1 MIDGDF
7 MNRRLV
13 IKKKSIMFFMLMLC
27 VTAFYG
33 TNYWYTNIYIYDFMI
48 ITSCLLSII
57 VFVCN
62 GIRIDKTY
70 YKGTIILSIV
80 MWFSGLIA
88 AQGKGLPAIVIFK
101 ESLYTI
107 TPIMIF
113 LAFRPMIK
121 SIKDTSLFLRTISAA
136 GVICNLI
143 ACIEMFF
150 AKRGFDFL
158 NISVFE
164 KLRNG
169 TPRFIIGET
178 IIVLSFFIS
187 CSIVF
192 SKGGK
197 RNRRIFHVLNIVLT
211 AINLVYIIKTRTLN
225 LYILSTLMM
234 IPVFKKNIKKKLKFL
249 VVFLISIII
258 TFVSAEY
265 FIPIVKNLIHS
276 DHGVQIRFFTIEYYI
291 EYFKTH
297 YLLGAGYIS
306 SSPYYETHS
315 IVTGPL
321 GRYYPSD
328 VGLIGLMFRSGIIGL
343 IWLISWFYTSLKI
356 IKDNTIRIPAQY
368 DLLMKLVIV
377 FLMFSCI
384 NLIITDAP
392 RFPYI
397 ALVMLLFESSYT
409 LSYENS
415 SN

>member
-158 NISVFE
+158 NIRVFE

-169 TPRFIIGET
+169 TPRFIIG
-178 IIVLSFFIS
+178 
-187 CSIVF
+187 
-192 SKGGK
+192 
-197 RNRRIFHVLNIVLT
+197 
-211 AINLVYIIKTRTLN
+211 
-225 LYILSTLMM
+225 
-234 IPVFKKNIKKKLKFL
+234 
-249 VVFLISIII
+249 
-258 TFVSAEY
+258 
-265 FIPIVKNLIHS
+265 
-276 DHGVQIRFFTIEYYI
+276 
-291 EYFKTH
+291 
-297 YLLGAGYIS
+297 
-306 SSPYYETHS
+306 
-315 IVTGPL
+315 
-321 GRYYPSD
+321 
-328 VGLIGLMFRSGIIGL
+328 
-343 IWLISWFYTSLKI
+343 
-356 IKDNTIRIPAQY
+356 
-368 DLLMKLVIV
+368 
-377 FLMFSCI
+377 
-384 NLIITDAP
+384 
-392 RFPYI
+392 
-397 ALVMLLFESSYT
+397 
-409 LSYENS
+409 
-415 SN
+415 